1 MIFRHFPSA
10 LVNAGGVGGCGTS
23 RAETSHKWMAHK
35 PFQQTHK
42 RSRGLAER
50 MGTQLKRINSL
61 GLVVSS
67 AARQAQRRSRDNHH
81 MSSDT
86 EGGLSEEAEAAEN
99 SLSSDHSSVSSD
111 VEEDSS
117 GEAEAVEIRLSGES
131 FDISPGGQV
140 CTGVFGMVDIQIM
153 RFVI

>member
-1 MIFRHFPSA
+1 
-10 LVNAGGVGGCGTS
+10 
-23 RAETSHKWMAHK
+23 
-35 PFQQTHK
+35 
-42 RSRGLAER
+42 
-50 MGTQLKRINSL
+50 
-61 GLVVSS
+61 
-67 AARQAQRRSRDNHH
+67 

-86 EGGLSEEAEAAEN
+86 EGGLSEEAEAAEK